1 MLGPRLLALLAVASA
16 EPKEQWNGPA
26 GAPKCIDKWQ
36 KWTDGFAAGER
47 AITMFSQSY
56 VCDGNDCDV
65 VGAYSPKYSFACATK
80 GPDGQGSTLAL
91 DPVAQ
96 YTMIGATSEFH
107 SQKTVQVSRGAS
119 RASARAATTGGPSQ
133 LYQLHPR
140 R

>member
-26 GAPKCIDKWQ
+26 GTPKCVDKWQ

-80 GPDGQGSTLAL
+80 GPRRPGVHARAR
-91 DPVAQ
+91 PR
-96 YTMIGATSEFH
+96 GAIHDDRRNQRISFSE
-107 SQKTVQVSRGAS
+107 TVQVSRGAS

-133 LYQLHPR
+133 LYQLY
-140 R
+140 